1 VVAKLLVLALA
12 MTAVGLPR
20 ALFAQ
25 TAIHS
30 NFLSTA
36 IFGAYLG
43 CPLVESVPTPNAVSP
58 TVPKQIIEQAKVKER
73 LRDLLLDS
81 LRADSE
87 GRLDVR
93 IEREIKK
100 LAKKLR

>member
-1 VVAKLLVLALA
+1 VVAKLLLALA
-12 MTAVGLPR
+12 MTAVVGLPR
-20 ALFAQ
+20 VFAQ
-25 TAIHS
+25 TA
-30 NFLSTA
+30 NTQQLS
-36 IFGAYLG
+36 FNQPSGDYLG

-73 LRDLLLDS
+73 LRELLLDS